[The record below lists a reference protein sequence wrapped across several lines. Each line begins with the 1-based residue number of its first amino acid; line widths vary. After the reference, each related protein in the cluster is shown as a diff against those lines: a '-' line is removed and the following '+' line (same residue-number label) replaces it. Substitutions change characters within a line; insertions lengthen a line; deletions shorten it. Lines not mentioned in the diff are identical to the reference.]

1 MDINDDKNN
10 MKDFIKELYTI
21 IKYTHD
27 NKDLH
32 LIKLTKGIIYIKCKE
47 LNIDLNDSDYN

>member
-1 MDINDDKNN
+1 MDINTDNENLKN
-10 MKDFIKELYTI
+10 FIKELYTI

-32 LIKLTKGIIYIKCKE
+32 LIKLTKGIIYIRCKE